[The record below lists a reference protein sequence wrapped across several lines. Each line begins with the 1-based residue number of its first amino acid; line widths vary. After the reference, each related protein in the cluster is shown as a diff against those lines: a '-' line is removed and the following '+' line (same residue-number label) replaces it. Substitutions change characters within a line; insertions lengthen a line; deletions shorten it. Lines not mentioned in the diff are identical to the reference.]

1 MFTHPYVFCTNLSN
15 IPVTSSS
22 GISEGET
29 KDFFAVSAGDSKV
42 ALRVVGVATEEDL
55 IAVPIEKAF
64 EFWLNRAASN
74 SDQES
79 CILNCIYCVYEKIFY
94 SIWNNKIWLWRE
106 GFFFLAVSK
115 DSKIMRNK
123 NCDGERG
130 LHVIDV
136 WCSAYQIQFALSLV

>member
-15 IPVTSSS
+15 IPATSSS

-64 EFWLNRAASN
+64 EF
-74 SDQES
+74 
-79 CILNCIYCVYEKIFY
+79 
-94 SIWNNKIWLWRE
+94 
-106 GFFFLAVSK
+106 
-115 DSKIMRNK
+115 
-123 NCDGERG
+123 
-130 LHVIDV
+130 
-136 WCSAYQIQFALSLV
+136 